1 MNLERIITKIKI
13 LGEKFGESWTAC
25 ALIMVQGD
33 LAVFSMK
40 HAIIASKV
48 GIITGIAF
56 MGTSFFAH
64 INNRW
69 GNAAMTGILT
79 ALADLVIHPTNF
91 GPNWAEAAVTG
102 LGASILALVFITIL
116 KKTKQNWWRM

>member
-1 MNLERIITKIKI
+1 MTLDKLITKVKI
-13 LGEKFGESWTAC
+13 LGEKLGEGWIAC
-25 ALIMVQGD
+25 ALTMVQGD
-33 LAVFSMK
+33 LTVFSTN
-40 HAIIASKV
+40 HAITASKV

-56 MGTSFFAH
+56 VLTSFFAH

-79 ALADLVIHPTNF
+79 ALADIVIHPTNF

-102 LGASILALVFITIL
+102 LGAGILALVFITLL
-116 KKTKQNWWRM
+116 KKTNQNWWRQ